1 MEAPDKPNQWHL
13 EKRINVGH
21 ILTTILLVAAMF
33 SWTGKIES
41 ALLVQQARIDALEN
55 VQKLQ
60 IETIQKDINK
70 LHSSMDKLNDK
81 LESWR
86 TGN

>member
-1 MEAPDKPNQWHL
+1 MEAPGKSESWHL

-41 ALLVQQARIDALEN
+41 ELLVQQARIDALEN
-55 VQKLQ
+55 VQQLQ

-70 LHSSMDKLNDK
+70 LHNSMDKLGDK

-86 TGN
+86 KTN

>member
-1 MEAPDKPNQWHL
+1 MEAPEKPSNWHL

-21 ILTTILLVAAMF
+21 ILTTVLLVAAMF
-33 SWTGKIES
+33 KWTGNIES

-55 VQKLQ
+55 VQQLQ
-60 IETIQKDINK
+60 IEVIQKDITK
-70 LHSSMDKLNDK
+70 LSNSMDKLNDK
-81 LESWR
+81 LEKWR